1 MNDDN
6 LKTKAAKSIF
16 WSAAEKLSLSGIGFF
31 FNIYLARILFPA
43 DFGIFAI
50 MRIIISLGQMIM
62 DSGLT
67 VSIIQKKDAIEK
79 DYSTIF
85 FASLFMGTLFFIMLF
100 FSAPFLEK
108 YFQIQSF
115 STLAQITGLTIVFN
129 SLGSIQQA
137 RYTKELDY
145 AKVTISSGTATL
157 IAGITAAVFARQGAG
172 VFSLAIFLVLQ
183 SLIRNALLWLQTDF
197 YPLPQFSWQRF
208 RPLFRYSSKIFLAGG
223 LNWVFDNLYHFSIG
237 KFFSVIDLG
246 FYSQAR
252 RIQEFGSHNISSM
265 IQTVAFPTFSKIQND
280 PRYLKKM
287 FINTI
292 HLSSFVVTPLM
303 ITLLVFSEP
312 IILLLLTEK
321 WLSAALYLKILAIVG
336 LLAPLHSINMN
347 VIKAKGR
354 SGVFLNYEIAKKL
367 VIIVAFI
374 VGFQYG
380 ITGLVV
386 SQAVASMINL
396 LINTRFSGQ
405 NMQFGAK
412 QQLLVLLQYLVI
424 TLPIFACAYI
434 LHSIQMVEEII
445 PFILFLLL
453 GNVIYLG
460 LAATL
465 KRIGFFQFR
474 EILKVLIQDYR
485 S

>member
-1 MNDDN
+1 MP
-6 LKTKAAKSIF
+6 LQKTIPPYS
-16 WSAAEKLSLSGIGFF
+16 SLRFLWEPF
-31 FNIYLARILFPA
+31 
-43 DFGIFAI
+43 
-50 MRIIISLGQMIM
+50 
-62 DSGLT
+62 
-67 VSIIQKKDAIEK
+67 
-79 DYSTIF
+79 
-85 FASLFMGTLFFIMLF
+85 FFIMLF

-237 KFFSVIDLG
+237 KFFSVVDLG

-287 FINTI
+287 FINTL

-321 WLSAALYLKILAIVG
+321 WLSATLYLKILAIVG

-386 SQAVASMINL
+386 SQAVASIINL

-405 NMQFGAK
+405 KHAVWCQATIVGSP
-412 QQLLVLLQYLVI
+412 
-424 TLPIFACAYI
+424 PIFSYYASYFCLRIYI
-434 LHSIQMVEEII
+434 AQYTNGRRDHSIY
-445 PFILFLLL
+445 PFSTFGECHILRF
-453 GNVIYLG
+453 GRNP
-460 LAATL
+460 
-465 KRIGFFQFR
+465 
-474 EILKVLIQDYR
+474 
-485 S
+485 